1 MTLFVLF
8 NKLYQ
13 EIKHIIFELNSK
25 VKKALDSQEFD
36 KAKELIDLISKLD
49 FIKKIAKDIQKEI
62 KVNEL
67 DECENPE
74 ESKKEIKIKR
84 GERTPIS
91 EFTLPI
97 LKTLIELGGSAPANE
112 VLRGVEEK
120 MKNKLKE
127 VDYELLPNGSSVR
140 WVNTAHW
147 CRLILV
153 KKGFLSS
160 NSSRGIWE
168 ITDEGRRY
176 FEQHTLN
183 SSLEF

>member
-1 MTLFVLF
+1 M
-8 NKLYQ
+8 
-13 EIKHIIFELNSK
+13 
-25 VKKALDSQEFD
+25 
-36 KAKELIDLISKLD
+36 
-49 FIKKIAKDIQKEI
+49 
-62 KVNEL
+62 
-67 DECENPE
+67 
-74 ESKKEIKIKR
+74 
-84 GERTPIS
+84 
-91 EFTLPI
+91 
-97 LKTLIELGGSAPANE
+97 GGSAPANE

-127 VDYELLPNGSSVR
+127 VDYELPPNGSSVR

-176 FEQHTLN
+176 FEQQTRS

>member
-8 NKLYQ
+8 NKLYK

-84 GERTPIS
+84 GERTQFPN
-91 EFTLPI
+91 LP
-97 LKTLIELGGSAPANE
+97 
-112 VLRGVEEK
+112 
-120 MKNKLKE
+120 
-127 VDYELLPNGSSVR
+127 YQ
-140 WVNTAHW
+140 
-147 CRLILV
+147 
-153 KKGFLSS
+153 F
-160 NSSRGIWE
+160 
-168 ITDEGRRY
+168 
-176 FEQHTLN
+176 
-183 SSLEF
+183 